1 MSSNFN
7 SSSLRS
13 QMNDLLNNRKTRIE
27 ALNDRINEADNEL
40 NKFLPKENEPENGP
54 GEANLNTQK
63 FINRMENILKDLN
76 SLAFKSNIDNNQI
89 QNEVNSLQ
97 TRSVLQMAIAKVKV
111 QREREKYER
120 NKKERED
127 YIKTL
132 ETEIVNNRIEME
144 NLKKNQ
150 NENMVVIS
158 TLEDQ
163 IRILKSKVFGFD
175 IAKKYEFYKDHTNN
189 RNNPISNIRDENLA
203 YAMWEK
209 ENYNNKNVNK
219 LEKIEDEKNLWIRD
233 SKNNIDK
240 LIKDVNSANKVDL
253 NNIDNRNSFN
263 NNNGLMNSW
272 SKKNYNNNYNNFNSD
287 KNNSL
292 GTHMRNYTPM
302 ILQNNNSYNNYNIN
316 GNGGNNNNNNGF
328 NNKYNKF

>member
-1 MSSNFN
+1 
-7 SSSLRS
+7 
-13 QMNDLLNNRKTRIE
+13 
-27 ALNDRINEADNEL
+27 
-40 NKFLPKENEPENGP
+40 
-54 GEANLNTQK
+54 
-63 FINRMENILKDLN
+63 
-76 SLAFKSNIDNNQI
+76 
-89 QNEVNSLQ
+89 
-97 TRSVLQMAIAKVKV
+97 
-111 QREREKYER
+111 
-120 NKKERED
+120 
-127 YIKTL
+127 
-132 ETEIVNNRIEME
+132 ME

-263 NNNGLMNSW
+263 NNNNGLMNSW
-272 SKKNYNNNYNNFNSD
+272 SKKNYSNIYNNNFNSD

-302 ILQNNNSYNNYNIN
+302 ILQNNSYNL
-316 GNGGNNNNNNGF
+316 NGGNNNNNGL
-328 NNKYNKF
+328 NNNYNFKI

>member
-1 MSSNFN
+1 M
-7 SSSLRS
+7 
-13 QMNDLLNNRKTRIE
+13 E
-27 ALNDRINEADNEL
+27 DNEKKAKLEKIEKTESSQAEVEENTVGLSSANYKWSYKVSQGVDASALAELIDKARNTNKREYTSESVSVL
-40 NKFLPKENEPENGP
+40 NKSI
-54 GEANLNTQK
+54 LNAQK
-63 FINRMENILKDLN
+63 TLCASVLLE
-76 SLAFKSNIDNNQI
+76 Q
-89 QNEVNSLQ
+89 
-97 TRSVLQMAIAKVKV
+97 SVLQMAIAKVKV

-263 NNNGLMNSW
+263 NNNNGLMNSW